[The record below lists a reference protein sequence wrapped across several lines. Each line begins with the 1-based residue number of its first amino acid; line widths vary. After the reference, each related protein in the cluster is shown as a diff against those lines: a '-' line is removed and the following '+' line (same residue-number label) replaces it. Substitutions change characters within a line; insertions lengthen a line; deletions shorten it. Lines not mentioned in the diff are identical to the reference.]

1 MLADPNVQAV
11 IDAFPDA
18 ELEILFHERRLTCP
32 MPDFDE
38 IMKMAQ
44 NAQAELQK
52 AQDNLDKIEVEGVA
66 GGGLVNIRATAKG
79 RVLGVEIDESLLQP
93 LEKTMLEDLVAAA
106 FNDAKAKADAA
117 AAEELN
123 KMSSALP
130 MPPGFK
136 LPF

>member
-11 IDAFPDA
+11 IDAFPGA
-18 ELEILFHERRLTCP
+18 ELEILFHERRLI

-52 AQDNLDKIEVEGVA
+52 AQDNLDNIEVEGVA
-66 GGGLVNIRATAKG
+66 GGGMVVIRATAKG
-79 RVLGVEIDESLLQP
+79 RVLAVEISETLLQP